1 MKIKSKKLTQQKKR
15 TNSSALHEKNKPD
28 DDRGRDFSAVAR
40 VTKESLRQ
48 FRSVIRE
55 DVAKKKTE
63 KLNKLNKL
71 IAKKVERNGRK
82 ERAMGNESHESGIAR
97 VSIISSTD
105 AKKGSGNARGRK
117 KRTSLGVRKSSDENA
132 GIPNDS
138 TRATSARKTVDD
150 DNKWV
155 EYYRRKYLED

>member
-15 TNSSALHEKNKPD
+15 TNSSALHEK
-28 DDRGRDFSAVAR
+28 
-40 VTKESLRQ
+40 
-48 FRSVIRE
+48 
-55 DVAKKKTE
+55 
-63 KLNKLNKL
+63 
-71 IAKKVERNGRK
+71 RNGRK

-97 VSIISSTD
+97 VNIISSTD